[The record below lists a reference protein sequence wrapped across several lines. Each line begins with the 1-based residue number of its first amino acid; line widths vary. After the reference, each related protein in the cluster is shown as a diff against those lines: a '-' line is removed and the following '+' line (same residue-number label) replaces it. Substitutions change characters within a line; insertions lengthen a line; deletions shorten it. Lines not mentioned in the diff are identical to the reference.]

1 MEFGVQVWDEGLA
14 ETGNTPQA
22 MARVTQAAE
31 RLGFDHVWINDHVI
45 TPVSQ
50 ERSYYPIGGAPWPL
64 PPTAEVHD
72 PLAVLAMLGAVTER
86 IRIGTS
92 TLVLPLRA
100 PLPTIKSLITID
112 HVSSGRLTLGFAPG
126 WWREEFEILGV
137 PWEARGKVTD
147 EYLVVFTLACGGGIH
162 DYQGEHVSFESVPFF
177 PPSVQQPRIRM
188 VSCGTSRRALIRGA
202 RYDGVFRILT
212 PVDEVRAFVDQ
223 LRAEAERVGNDPER
237 VKLYDFQAIVITD
250 DVSTQFEGVADLPL
264 VGPAD
269 KLLDV
274 IAAYEGAGMHQLVSG
289 FTSDPFGSTTEQLD
303 NMEQFA
309 TEVMGPYRGQ

>member
-1 MEFGVQVWDEGLA
+1 MEFGVQVWDEGLS

-126 WWREEFEILGV
+126 WWGRSSRSWACRGRLA
-137 PWEARGKVTD
+137 AR
-147 EYLVVFTLACGGGIH
+147 
-162 DYQGEHVSFESVPFF
+162 
-177 PPSVQQPRIRM
+177 
-188 VSCGTSRRALIRGA
+188 
-202 RYDGVFRILT
+202 
-212 PVDEVRAFVDQ
+212 
-223 LRAEAERVGNDPER
+223 
-237 VKLYDFQAIVITD
+237 
-250 DVSTQFEGVADLPL
+250 
-264 VGPAD
+264 
-269 KLLDV
+269 
-274 IAAYEGAGMHQLVSG
+274 
-289 FTSDPFGSTTEQLD
+289 
-303 NMEQFA
+303 
-309 TEVMGPYRGQ
+309 